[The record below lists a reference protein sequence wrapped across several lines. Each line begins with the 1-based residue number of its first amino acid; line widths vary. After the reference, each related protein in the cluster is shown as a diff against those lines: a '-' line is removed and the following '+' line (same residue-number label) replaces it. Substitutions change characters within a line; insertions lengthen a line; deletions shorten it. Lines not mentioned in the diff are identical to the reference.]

1 MRLRLFLLALAA
13 LALASCASQEA
24 DVEVSMLD
32 NTFAPAVINVPV
44 NGTVLFRNDGR
55 NPHNAIDA
63 GGTFSTEDTF
73 GDLLMQE
80 GDETTMRFATPGVY
94 QIYCSLHAAKGDDG
108 SYSGMVA
115 TLIVG
120 DADEAEAATMARA
133 DVPREWT
140 GETLVVP
147 DDGFPDIQSAVDAA
161 EPGDLVLVRPGTYKE
176 QVTVTTP
183 GLTIRGEDRNTVIL
197 DGEFIRENGVFA
209 TADGVAVENLT
220 TKNYLSNGV
229 FWTGVTGYRG
239 SYLTAIDNIVYG
251 IYAFGSVDGLI
262 EHSYASGSW
271 DSGFYIGQCDPCNA
285 MITDV
290 VSEYNGLGYSGTNSS
305 GNIYLVNS
313 TWRYNAAGIV
323 PNTLDS
329 ELLPPVRDVVIAGN
343 LVHGQGTVTVP
354 TGSVQRTAEGHG
366 ILYPGGRDA
375 LITQNLVVDNTG
387 YGIAISPMFDANFWA
402 PGGSEVVENVV
413 LGSGQADL
421 LLSGPAD
428 DRSCFARNEH
438 DTTIPR
444 SLGLLHDCDGI
455 NLPSPISLGTFS
467 QLAGGF
473 AHGNTTE
480 NAFPDAGGPGP
491 DALDFEQ
498 IPGGASAPVV
508 PAVDV
513 YAGLDLDMSNFP
525 TPTSAPDAPVDDVFV
540 LGAVPVPGNGWTL
553 LFGFLLDWVPWL
565 VWVGGGIVA
574 IRRTLRSGTGAIGRW
589 SWIAVVVLIPAVGV
603 LAWALA
609 GPHRPTKRFSLV
621 FGGFGLWLVA
631 LVAGL
636 VAGGLV

>member
-1 MRLRLFLLALAA
+1 MRLRLLLLALAT

-24 DVEVSMLD
+24 DVEVVMLD
-32 NTFAPAVINVPV
+32 NSFSPAVIEVPV
-44 NGTVLFRNDGR
+44 NGSVLFRNEGR
-55 NPHNAIDA
+55 TGHNAIDA
-63 GGTFSTEDTF
+63 GGTFSTEDTY
-73 GDLLMQE
+73 GEYLVQP
-80 GDETTMRFATPGVY
+80 GDETMLRFAKPGVY
-94 QIYCSLHAAKGDDG
+94 QIYCAPHSARNDDG

-120 DADEAEAATMARA
+120 DADEAEAATEARA
-133 DVPREWT
+133 EVPREWS

-161 EPGDLVLVRPGTYKE
+161 GPGDLVLIRPGTYKE
-176 QVTVTTP
+176 QVTITTP

-197 DGEFIRENGVFA
+197 DGEFIRDNGVFA

-220 TKNYLSNGV
+220 TKNYLANGV

-305 GNIYLVNS
+305 GNVYLVNS

-375 LITQNLVVDNTG
+375 LITQNLVVNNAG

-402 PGGSEVVENVV
+402 PGGSEIVDNVV
-413 LGSGQADL
+413 QGSGQADL

-428 DRSCFARNEH
+428 GRSCFARNEYE
-438 DTTIPR
+438 TTIPR
-444 SLGLLHDCDGI
+444 SLGLLHDCDGL
-455 NLPSPISLGTFS
+455 NLPSPVSIGTFS

-480 NAFPDAGGPGP
+480 NAFPNAGGPGP
-491 DALDFEQ
+491 DALDFDQ

-513 YAGLDLDMSNFP
+513 YAGLDTDLSNFP
-525 TPTSAPDAPVDDVFV
+525 TPTTAPDEPVDDVFV
-540 LGAVPVPGNGWTL
+540 LGAVPIPGNGWTL

-565 VWVGGGIVA
+565 VWVVGGTAA
-574 IRRTLRSGTGAIGRW
+574 IRRMLRGASGPVAKW
-589 SWIAVVVLIPAVGV
+589 AWIAIVVLVPAIGV

-609 GPHRPTKRFSLV
+609 GPHRPAKRFSLV
-621 FGGFGLWLVA
+621 FGGFGIWLVA
-631 LVAGL
+631 LVVGL